1 MSKETMA
8 TKESTA
14 TTEEDKT
21 VATKTTTATTANA
34 ESTKAVEEKKTVV
47 YIGPTIPGVV
57 AANTT
62 FNNGLTETVKNA
74 TAETPAI
81 NTLIV
86 PIDKLVQ
93 ARVQLR
99 QKNSVYDVCYNKVQ
113 QYIDKKG
120 E

>member
-1 MSKETMA
+1 MSKETEI
-8 TKESTA
+8 TKE
-14 TTEEDKT
+14 T
-21 VATKTTTATTANA
+21 VVKTTTNTKNTKNTVEDVAAN
-34 ESTKAVEEKKTVV
+34 TVV

-74 TAETPAI
+74 IAEMPAI

-86 PIDKLVQ
+86 PVNKLVQ

-99 QKNSVYDVCYNKVQ
+99 QKDSVYDVCYNKVR
-113 QYIDKKG
+113 QYVKKG